1 MDKSTHL
8 HKMEDLA
15 EVVARRDLGD
25 LAFERGSF
33 NTAIKYYM
41 RAITRHPRG
50 PWAFWHIASAKFQQG
65 DFEETIRFCTLA
77 GDQVP
82 QVTIE
87 VDVLFFWL
95 YQRPHHFRPLS

>member
-1 MDKSTHL
+1 
-8 HKMEDLA
+8 MEDLA

-82 QVTIE
+82 QVNIE
-87 VDVLFFWL
+87 VDMLFFRFL
-95 YQRPHHFRPLS
+95 VSIYILFYQRPHHFRPLS